1 MAITN
6 HFSVANCCKIAVWK
20 IEESEESLRKV
31 LLLTPKQHQA
41 LTERKTVNGRQGYLA
56 VRSALVSL
64 GIPLEKLSVNE
75 IGAPQLPLGYCSL
88 SHTNAYAAAV
98 YAQNSVGID
107 LEAYRPKILRIASK
121 FVHPNEQA
129 FLSPL
134 EEVKALTRLWTAKEA
149 IYKALKIPGL
159 SLSQQIELMPFD
171 LNDTSG
177 NAMVYLTEQACTVQL
192 QFSTFDQHELT
203 IAHNI
208 QYESIH

>member
-1 MAITN
+1 MPLTN
-6 HFSVANCCKIAVWK
+6 HFSVANNCNLAVWK
-20 IEESEESLRKV
+20 IEESEESLKKE

-64 GIPLEKLSVNE
+64 GISLEDLSVNE
-75 IGAPQLPLGYCSL
+75 IGAPQLPKGYCSL
-88 SHTNAYAAAV
+88 SHTNTHAAAV
-98 YAQNSVGID
+98 FAQNNVGID
-107 LEAYRPKILRIASK
+107 LEAYRPKISRIASK

-129 FLSPL
+129 YLAQL
-134 EEVKALTRLWTAKEA
+134 EEVNALTRLWTAKEA

-159 SLSQQIELMPFD
+159 SLRQQIELMPFD
-171 LNDTSG
+171 LKDTSG
-177 NAMVYLTEQACTVQL
+177 SAKVYLTEQACTVQL

-208 QYESIH
+208 QHESIH